1 MKQVTGA
8 GGIFYCRDTKRFLF
22 LLRNDKKYK
31 NRWGFAGGKVEKDE
45 TTING
50 LKREIFE
57 EVGHLPDIEKTI
69 PIELFTSE
77 DGHFFYH
84 TFILIID
91 KEFIPILNGEHC
103 GFAWVT
109 MAGWPGP
116 LHPGVFSTLK
126 LDSIKDKI
134 KTIVETI

>member
-8 GGIFYCRDTKRFLF
+8 GGILYCRETKRFLF

-31 NRWGFAGGKVEKDE
+31 NRWGFAGGKVENDE

-57 EVGHLPDIEKTI
+57 EVGHLPDIEKII
-69 PIELFTSE
+69 PIELFTSK

-84 TFILIID
+84 TFILIIEE
-91 KEFIPILNGEHC
+91 EFIPVLNGEHC

-134 KTIVETI
+134 RTIVETI

>member
-31 NRWGFAGGKVEKDE
+31 NRWGFAGGKIENNE

-69 PIELFTSE
+69 PIELFTSDCLLYTSDAADE
-77 DGHFFYH
+77 
-84 TFILIID
+84 
-91 KEFIPILNGEHC
+91 
-103 GFAWVT
+103 
-109 MAGWPGP
+109 
-116 LHPGVFSTLK
+116 
-126 LDSIKDKI
+126 
-134 KTIVETI
+134 

>member
-1 MKQVTGA
+1 MKQVIGA

-31 NRWGFAGGKVEKDE
+31 NRWGFAGGKVENDE

-57 EVGHLPDIEKTI
+57 EVGHLPDIEKII
-69 PIELFTSE
+69 PIELFTSK

-84 TFILIID
+84 TFILVID
-91 KEFIPILNGEHC
+91 KEFIPVLNGEHC

-109 MAGWPGP
+109 MQGWPGP

-134 KTIVETI
+134 KTIVKTI

>member
-8 GGIFYCRDTKRFLF
+8 GGIFYCRNTKRFLF

-31 NRWGFAGGKVEKDE
+31 NRWGFAGGKVENDE

-57 EVGHLPDIEKTI
+57 EVGHLPDIEKII

-91 KEFIPILNGEHC
+91 KEFIPVLNGEHC

-134 KTIVETI
+134 KTIVKTI

>member
-31 NRWGFAGGKVEKDE
+31 NRWGFAGGKIENNE

-91 KEFIPILNGEHC
+91 KEFIPVLNGEHC

-109 MAGWPGP
+109 ITCLLYTSPSP
-116 LHPGVFSTLK
+116 R
-126 LDSIKDKI
+126 D
-134 KTIVETI
+134 

>member
-8 GGIFYCRDTKRFLF
+8 GGILCCRETKRFLF

-31 NRWGFAGGKVEKDE
+31 NRWGFAGGKVENDE

-57 EVGHLPDIEKTI
+57 EVGHLPDIEKII

-84 TFILIID
+84 TFILIVD
-91 KEFIPILNGEHC
+91 KEFIPVLNGEHC

-134 KTIVETI
+134 RTIVETI

>member
-8 GGIFYCRDTKRFLF
+8 GGILYCRETKRFLF

-31 NRWGFAGGKVEKDE
+31 NRWGFAGGKVENDE

-57 EVGHLPDIEKTI
+57 EVGHLPDIEKII

-84 TFILIID
+84 TFILIVD
-91 KEFIPILNGEHC
+91 KEFIPVLNGEHC

-134 KTIVETI
+134 RTIVETI